1 MLRVGANSDT
11 LLPELNKTP
20 RAVSQP
26 VETENNGRVVG
37 FPGKK
42 TTARESNRVWNC
54 EIAVKP
60 ERRAT
65 IRDNFL
71 CYRGKTRYKHNGGF
85 VLSPGPAVPRGE
97 HFDENHTGE
106 G

>member
-26 VETENNGRVVG
+26 VETEKNGLVVG

-42 TTARESNRVWNC
+42 TTARESIRVWNC
-54 EIAVKP
+54 EIAIKP
-60 ERRAT
+60 ERRARYAIISCVT
-65 IRDNFL
+65 GGK
-71 CYRGKTRYKHNGGF
+71 RGISTTAGLL
-85 VLSPGPAVPRGE
+85 LSPGPAVPRGE

-106 G
+106 R